1 KGVRRAWRPPQRALL
16 LHYPKRGRLR
26 AAIGPVA
33 GAERR
38 LELLLELARLRQL
51 LRDVGATDQLATD
64 AHLADRRPA
73 GEPSRLL
80 ADRWVGEDVDG
91 GDRSARPAQR
101 LERTQRVPAHDPLRR
116 ALHEQGHRLL
126 RDHLLDLLP
135 QLHHR
140 LPVVLILSSW
150 IVPSARGSASAS

>member
-64 AHLADRRPA
+64 EHLRDRRPA
-73 GEPSRLL
+73 GERRQLL
-80 ADRWVGEDVDG
+80 ADPWVGEDVDG

-101 LERTQRVPAHDPLRR
+101 LERTQRGPAPDPLPRPP
-116 ALHEQGHRLL
+116 HEQGHRLPPG
-126 RDHLLDLLP
+126 H
-135 QLHHR
+135 
-140 LPVVLILSSW
+140 S
-150 IVPSARGSASAS
+150 PSL